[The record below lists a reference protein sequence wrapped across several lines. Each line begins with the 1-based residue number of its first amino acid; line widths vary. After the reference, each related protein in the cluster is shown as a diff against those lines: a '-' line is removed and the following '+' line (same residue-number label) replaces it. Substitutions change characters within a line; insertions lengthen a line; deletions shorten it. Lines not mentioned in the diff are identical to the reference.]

1 MEFGFTIPTRGP
13 LSTRQGISEIVR
25 KGEALGFTHGTVS
38 DHIVV
43 PRDVASRYP
52 YSDSGE
58 WPGGRVGEHLE
69 QLSLLSFLAGVTE
82 TLRLVTAIMVVPY
95 RNPILTAKA
104 LATADVLSEGRITV
118 GCGAGWMEEE
128 FEALDT
134 PPFAERGRVTDEF
147 LRIFKTIWTE
157 DSPEFAGDYSRFSNV
172 SVLPHPEQKPHPPLW
187 IGGESAPA
195 LRRTARLGDGWFP
208 IGNNPRFPLNTVALY
223 RAALDRLH
231 GLIEAE
237 GRDPATVALGYS
249 ANWVYGRDAL
259 TLPDGARHAFTGS
272 ADQLLEDIDAFGA
285 LGLRHLI
292 VNFQSSDLNA
302 TIERMEGF
310 AEDVMRKS

>member
-13 LSTRQGISEIVR
+13 LATRQGISEIVR
-25 KGEALGFTHGTVS
+25 KGEALGFAHGTVS

-69 QLSLLSFLAGVTE
+69 QLSLLSYLAGVTE

-134 PPFAERGRVTDEF
+134 PPFAERGRVMDEY
-147 LRIFKTIWTE
+147 LRVFKTI
-157 DSPEFAGDYSRFSNV
+157 
-172 SVLPHPEQKPHPPLW
+172 
-187 IGGESAPA
+187 
-195 LRRTARLGDGWFP
+195 
-208 IGNNPRFPLNTVALY
+208 
-223 RAALDRLH
+223 
-231 GLIEAE
+231 
-237 GRDPATVALGYS
+237 
-249 ANWVYGRDAL
+249 
-259 TLPDGARHAFTGS
+259 
-272 ADQLLEDIDAFGA
+272 
-285 LGLRHLI
+285 
-292 VNFQSSDLNA
+292 
-302 TIERMEGF
+302 
-310 AEDVMRKS
+310 